1 MAEIAVAAILKAGAY
16 FAANAAQIAIT
27 TALTTVA
34 NLALKPDA
42 PEQQGALVSM
52 ELATTAPRRWQAGL
66 RGNGGVLVDWF
77 TTGHKN
83 QNLTQIIYL
92 GEGPMGRVMNV
103 YAQGRNVYSSPI
115 NNGQRVELVE
125 FRSPDPRC
133 YISYFDGTQTVA
145 PSVLTSGGFGWPSS
159 AYGMGCAFAVVEMI
173 WDPDTMPFPAN
184 FFFELEGAK
193 FYDRRKDST
202 AGGSGTHR
210 HRDPTTWELTKNPA
224 VIADHYK
231 LGKYFTAL
239 DARPSFGIGLPASK
253 VPYDRF
259 AANANLCDE
268 DVTVSPGWQ
277 GYGGTTQKRYEANG
291 IIFADR
297 THKAVL
303 NDLGRAMNARAADLG
318 GKITY
323 ISNEA
328 KAPVLTIDESDLLE
342 ETVEQYSPKNPW
354 SELINGVRGTY
365 QDKLNNYNPDNY
377 PQVLNS
383 TYVTEDG
390 GEEKFDQLD
399 LPFETDPERAQRLA
413 TLYLEQK
420 RQQATLTGTYPLWTI
435 ELQEGDWFTRTGG
448 RFGAGKTFEVMGA
461 PLLDPDTLLVN
472 INAREVDPSNSA
484 WDNSTATTQN
494 VGTPSTAGPT
504 QFSPPVMNV
513 TAFSYDK
520 GSVQLPS
527 IRFENTEYQDAV
539 SMYCD
544 IQLAESDGQ
553 ATPGPTGEVIGHTMQ
568 RGQQFVAL
576 YGLLPSQD
584 YVWRVR
590 QTLGTRGSDWS
601 AWTELTTTAGY
612 QTGAE
617 ITSLGWSQITNDN
630 GNRPDDNA
638 DVTGDNVASGIV
650 GQGWGAT
657 ASQSQADNS
666 QQQWGQVLSIPT
678 DLTDGR
684 ISAGLDANGD
694 LRRNLLSSVLN
705 GSNILQYT
713 GGAQFIGDLNA
724 DLTSGNISAGFTGQ
738 GPWATSALAI
748 ADVMRLRAPNDGLL
762 NNPFFSDP
770 TYTTGVPPDW
780 ANWANGG
787 LIVRRTRYAGTGV
800 CAYGD
805 ATVSGR
811 DNLGLKQTPQVIN
824 PNGLYRMR
832 IQARRTGGAYNG
844 AGLLVQWLDS
854 AGAYISGVTLACAQI
869 APIGGGVSAYQDG
882 LATWDQ
888 IVQAPANA
896 ARANVYA
903 MWSWTG
909 MPTYTATGSLRFQG
923 EIHEANLYPAT
934 DMERRSN
941 TQEDGADVTGNNVA
955 GGIVSQGWG
964 ATAAQSQADNNYVQ
978 QQTANNASMAFTGD
992 HTGALDGG
1000 QVPRYNQMTRTVG
1013 SGTNVTNSTT
1023 WSIQQAAGCTASV
1036 SSAGVVTVSG
1046 ITANGQIVVRG
1057 VYSGVTIDTT
1067 ITTSLTLSPPPVSG
1081 GSSSAGT
1088 SASDSTLNQ
1097 LPAAGNQVVVSD
1109 RLTVSTGGGTTIA
1122 AAGLLTTSIIAGSAN
1137 GALRNAA
1144 FYWRYRLQGQTS
1156 WTNGT
1161 TFNTSPD
1168 AEDGTPGGGFGFA
1181 EPGSGNVNQTF
1192 TGLSIASNYEFELVG
1207 WLTAGATADCFVT
1220 GTVSVT
1226 GT

>member
-724 DLTSGNISAGFTGQ
+724 DLTSSNIAAGITGQ
-738 GPWATSALAI
+738 GAWATYGVSTSNFLESIRAGNALNQNPQFLDPDYVTGIPPGWSTWVNGAVFSRGTFYNRPVVNSSALNAS
-748 ADVMRLRAPNDGLL
+748 VPNLGFDQYIYNIGGARK
-762 NNPFFSDP
+762 FKARIM
-770 TYTTGVPPDW
+770 W
-780 ANWANGG
+780 RRNGG
-787 LIVRRTRYAGTGV
+787 SYRGAGMHITQR
-800 CAYGD
+800 D
-805 ATVSGR
+805 ATNATLQST
-811 DNLGLKQTPQVIN
+811 NIN
-824 PNGLYRMR
+824 
-832 IQARRTGGAYNG
+832 
-844 AGLLVQWLDS
+844 
-854 AGAYISGVTLACAQI
+854 CATE
-869 APIGGGVSAYQDG
+869 APVGGVVSTTHDG
-882 LATWDQ
+882 IQVWEKIFET
-888 IVQAPANA
+888 PANTD
-896 ARANVYA
+896 RILFYA
-903 MWSWTG
+903 MWAWTG
-909 MPTYTATGSLRFQG
+909 FDNPPDGQGLDGSLL
-923 EIHEANLYPAT
+923 ECSITPLDET
-934 DMERRSN
+934 ERRTA

-955 GGIVSQGWG
+955 SGIVSQGWG

-1168 AEDGTPGGGFGFA
+1168 AEDGAPGGGFGFA